1 MSKLSGKSKW
11 YKNKQKL
18 NITNWK
24 WEYLLYEQFMHTNVL
39 YKSNKIIHAEV
50 ALDPSRPGMSI
61 LFSVGYLIIIK
72 YLKIW

>member
-24 WEYLLYEQFMHTNVL
+24 WEYLVYEQFMHTSVL
-39 YKSNKIIHAEV
+39 YKS
-50 ALDPSRPGMSI
+50 
-61 LFSVGYLIIIK
+61 
-72 YLKIW
+72 

>member
-1 MSKLSGKSKW
+1 MNNLCIQVC
-11 YKNKQKL
+11 Y
-18 NITNWK
+18 IR
-24 WEYLLYEQFMHTNVL
+24 V
-39 YKSNKIIHAEV
+39 KSNRIIHAEV